1 MRRSS
6 HRRGLTLF
14 QLLVALAI
22 LLILFALLLPAIA
35 KVRLAA
41 ARMQSQNNLK
51 QIGLACHNY
60 HDANG
65 FFPPGNDDNHFSAA
79 AHLLPYLEQEN
90 LYKLI
95 DFKKSIDD
103 KANAAVRR
111 TRIQTFLN
119 PMDGI
124 TSVTDDYGATNYLY
138 NAGSKFSLENNNG
151 LFYTNSKIRL
161 QDVPDGLSNTAMA
174 VETLKGNSGVKAMDV
189 RRQYVLLKKEDLKK
203 LTLESGVAEFKANK
217 HIAGNRC
224 ASWMDGRFLQGTFTG
239 TRKVN
244 DPRPDVSCAGFG
256 GLSGPRSV
264 QNITNLLMA
273 DGSVRAVSSDVAPG
287 VWELLTAR
295 NDGKP
300 VPDF

>member
-1 MRRSS
+1 MRTR
-6 HRRGLTLF
+6 HRPGLTLF

-41 ARMQSQNNLK
+41 ARAQSQNNLK

-60 HDANG
+60 HDVNG
-65 FFPPGNDDNHFSAA
+65 FFPPGNTDTHFSAA
-79 AHLLPYLEQEN
+79 AHLLPYLEQDN
-90 LYKLI
+90 LYKVI

-103 KANAAVRR
+103 KANATVRK
-111 TRIQTFLN
+111 TQIKTFLN

-151 LFYTNSKIRL
+151 LFYTNSKVGFRN
-161 QDVPDGLSNTAMA
+161 VTDGTSNTAMA
-174 VETLKGNSGVKAMDV
+174 VETLKGDSGVKAMDV

-273 DGSVRAVSSDVAPG
+273 DGSVRTVSSDVAPATWKIITG
-287 VWELLTAR
+287 R
-295 NDGKP
+295 NDGKIT
-300 VPDF
+300 PDF